1 MIILEKIVKID
12 AIFKNLILQM
22 EINCHQQLYF
32 MKIFLVDI
40 I

>member
-12 AIFKNLILQM
+12 AIFNNLILQM

-32 MKIFLVDI
+32 IKFSWRSFS
-40 I
+40 